1 MKLSVRIL
9 ILVATAALCVA
20 ACSRGPKVIPRS
32 KMEKIYTD
40 MLLADQW
47 FALNTNNRIA
57 IDTTLFYEPIFRK
70 YGYTTDD
77 FRVSVEYYMRDPLRF
92 SRMMKKVAVKM
103 DAEAARLQNA
113 TELPPEDEPEIEIE

>member
-113 TELPPEDEPEIEIE
+113 TELPPEDEPEIESE

>member
-92 SRMMKKVAVKM
+92 SKMMKKVAVKM

-113 TELPPEDEPEIEIE
+113 TELPPEDDPEIEIE